1 MTTKSSTTST
11 TSTVSTEAVAP
22 VDVQKLFNGVV
33 ELELKALGAGVE
45 YAQVWISQA
54 AKLSAIAADTLQAM
68 QDGKASLPDTAQR
81 LTEFGKQNVD
91 AFGEV
96 GNRLGK
102 RYVEEL
108 GRFASV
114 VGSSSA
120 RVAARAVE
128 AGAKTVG
135 EVTEVVKAADAAAV
149 KASARRTASAR
160 AK

>member
-11 TSTVSTEAVAP
+11 ASTEAVEP
-22 VDVQKLFNGVV
+22 VDVQKLLKAVV
-33 ELELKALGAGVE
+33 ELELKALGAGAE
-45 YAQVWISQA
+45 YAQVWLGQA
-54 AKLSAIAADTLQAM
+54 VKLSAIAADTLQAM
-68 QDGKASLPDTAQR
+68 QDGKASLPDTTQR

-114 VGSSSA
+114 MGLSSA
-120 RVAARAVE
+120 RVAAQAVE
-128 AGAKTVG
+128 AGAKTAG
-135 EVTEVVKAADAAAV
+135 EVTEVVKAAAV
-149 KASARRTASAR
+149 KASAR